1 MEEIGDQRE
10 EPQLEDPELD
20 NVREEVKHVEQ
31 ETSRAQDAES
41 ESQEGQCA
49 DQYEEDQNHQGNQEN
64 QVLGMTFVC
73 VECGKEYKRQDHFF
87 KHLQTHYTGTGK
99 TRLKKHKVQKKR
111 IRKVTKGYS
120 RSAIQRGPA
129 VSADGGGKVAAAG
142 NLNSDDMVEPFHLDN
157 EAAWENDKSASHN
170 LDEQANTNRVGGHN
184 DEPASH
190 HLDEQATTNR
200 VGGHNDEPDSH
211 HLDEQAAAEYIERSE
226 PFPLSD
232 LNSDMMSI
240 DGDENHSHF
249 EQTELSQL
257 EKQVAVEKLAADLFK
272 LKLEPRL
279 QKPDFWSTEEKK
291 LLLEVNESCCHP

>member
-157 EAAWENDKSASHN
+157 EAAWENDKPASHN

-190 HLDEQATTNR
+190 HLN
-200 VGGHNDEPDSH
+200 
-211 HLDEQAAAEYIERSE
+211 EQAAAEYIERSE

-291 LLLEVNESCCHP
+291 LLLEVNGSCCHP

>member
-142 NLNSDDMVEPFHLDN
+142 NLNSDDMDEPFHLDN
-157 EAAWENDKSASHN
+157 EAAWENDKPASHN
-170 LDEQANTNRVGGHN
+170 
-184 DEPASH
+184 
-190 HLDEQATTNR
+190 LDEQATTNR

-211 HLDEQAAAEYIERSE
+211 HLNEQAAAEYIERSE